1 MGSTEAETAARLAAA
16 MGRLARRIRRTRAG
30 AELTSAK
37 TTVLAATARNGP
49 VGSPGLP
56 ARDLKETRP

>member
-16 MGRLARRIRRTRAG
+16 VGRLARRIRRTRAG
-30 AELTSAK
+30 AGLTSAK
-37 TTVLAATARNGP
+37 AAVLATTARNGP

-56 ARDLKETRP
+56 AGDVKEARP